1 MRDSS
6 MWAGADSQALSQGA
20 RQGLSRRELFRM
32 GGAAFA
38 VGSLGGLTACAAP
51 GAGSASGKTIGR
63 VVVIGGGYGGATAAK
78 YLRAW
83 SGGEVDVTLVEPNR
97 SFISCPMSNLVVGG
111 SKTLPEITTG
121 YDGLARRGVRLVHDM
136 ASAIDADKKQVR
148 LANGSS
154 LPYDRVVVSPG
165 IEFMFEQVPTWNAQA
180 QQTVLH
186 GWRAGPQTE
195 QLRRQLE
202 AMADGDVVVMSIP
215 LAPYRCPPG
224 PYERACQI
232 AWYIKN
238 RKPRS
243 KLIVLDANPD
253 YVSKKPLFSRVF
265 AEDYKGI
272 IEYRN
277 SANVT
282 EIDVGQSALRTE
294 LGDTVKGKVLN
305 FIPPMRAGNIARD
318 AGLITAN
325 ARWCGVDWVTMESTA
340 VKGVHVLGDATLS
353 APAMPKSGHM
363 ANQHAK
369 AAAAA
374 IVEQLNG
381 REALPQMMANT
392 CYSYIDNQSA
402 VHVSSVHRY
411 VADKKTMETVQGSGG
426 ISTQDRQSWVTEGAY
441 AWGWAQTI
449 WSDMLA

>member
-1 MRDSS
+1 MT
-6 MWAGADSQALSQGA
+6 MTQGSPA
-20 RQGLSRRELFRM
+20 PRLDQLSRREIFRL
-32 GGAAFA
+32 GGAALA
-38 VGSLGGLTACAAP
+38 AGSLGALTGCATP
-51 GAGSASGKTIGR
+51 GGSASGKTVGR
-63 VVVIGGGYGGATAAK
+63 VVVVGGGFGGATAAK
-78 YLRAW
+78 YLRLW
-83 SGGEVDVTLVEPNR
+83 SGGEVDVTLVEPSR
-97 SFISCPMSNLVVGG
+97 RFVSCPMSNLVVGG
-111 SKTLPEITTG
+111 SKTLAEITTG
-121 YDGLARRGVRLVHDM
+121 YDGLVKRGVRVVHDM

-165 IEFMFEQVPTWNAQA
+165 IEFMGEQVPTWNAQA

-186 GWRAGPQTE
+186 AWKAGPQTDA
-195 QLRRQLE
+195 LRRQLE

-238 RKPRS
+238 RKPKS

-282 EIDVGQSALRTE
+282 EVDLAGGALRTE
-294 LGDTVKGKVLN
+294 LGDTVKGRVLN

-374 IVEQLNG
+374 IVEMLNG
-381 REALPQMMANT
+381 REPTPQMMANT
-392 CYSYIDNQSA
+392 CYSYVDDRSA
-402 VHVSSVHRY
+402 VHVASVHRY
-411 VADKKTMETVQGSGG
+411 VADKKTMEVVQGSGG
-426 ISTQDRQSWVTEGAY
+426 LSTQDRQSWLTEGTY